1 MFPGIEMAGW
11 WAPYGSLCPLH
22 VRRRHVDHPPM
33 KNIRP
38 IASTRRL
45 RACAWCERIQL
56 DEWVRADIAIARLR
70 TFEWPEPPAFTHGIC
85 DDCRRTVLA
94 ARETQR
100 AESHA
105 DAA

>member
-1 MFPGIEMAGW
+1 
-11 WAPYGSLCPLH
+11 
-22 VRRRHVDHPPM
+22 M

-38 IASTRRL
+38 IVSTRYL
-45 RACAWCERIQL
+45 RACAWCERIHL
-56 DEWVRADIAIARLR
+56 DDEWVRADVAISRLR

-85 DDCRRTVLA
+85 DDCLRTVLS
-94 ARETQR
+94 AREAQR

>member
-1 MFPGIEMAGW
+1 
-11 WAPYGSLCPLH
+11 
-22 VRRRHVDHPPM
+22 M
-33 KNIRP
+33 KKMRP
-38 IASTRRL
+38 KRSKECL
-45 RACAWCERIQL
+45 RACAWCERIYL
-56 DEWVRADIAIARLR
+56 DEWVPTDVAIARLR

-85 DDCRRTVLA
+85 DDCLRTVLA

>member
-1 MFPGIEMAGW
+1 
-11 WAPYGSLCPLH
+11 
-22 VRRRHVDHPPM
+22 M

-38 IASTRRL
+38 ITRRKCL

-56 DEWVRADIAIARLR
+56 DEWVRAEVAIASLR
-70 TFEWPEPPAFTHGIC
+70 TFEWPDPPTFTHGIC
-85 DDCRRTVLA
+85 DDCLRAVLA

-105 DAA
+105 KAA

>member
-1 MFPGIEMAGW
+1 
-11 WAPYGSLCPLH
+11 LH
-22 VRRRHVDHPPM
+22 VHGRHGDHLPM

-38 IASTRRL
+38 IASTRCL

-56 DEWVRADIAIARLR
+56 DEWVSADVAIASLR

-85 DDCRRTVLA
+85 DDCLRTVLA

>member
-1 MFPGIEMAGW
+1 
-11 WAPYGSLCPLH
+11 
-22 VRRRHVDHPPM
+22 M
-33 KNIRP
+33 KKIRP
-38 IASTRRL
+38 KRTTKCL
-45 RACAWCERIQL
+45 RACAWCERIYL
-56 DEWVRADIAIARLR
+56 DGWVPPDVAITRLR

-85 DDCRRTVLA
+85 DDCLRTVLA

>member
-1 MFPGIEMAGW
+1 
-11 WAPYGSLCPLH
+11 
-22 VRRRHVDHPPM
+22 M
-33 KNIRP
+33 KKIRP

-56 DEWVRADIAIARLR
+56 DEWVRADVAIARLR
-70 TFEWPEPPAFTHGIC
+70 TFEWPEPPTFTHGIC
-85 DDCRRTVLA
+85 DDCLRTVLA

-100 AESHA
+100 AQSHA